1 MVIYQETEENTNR
14 GVEYMLQA
22 AERGDRHAMVYM
34 AKAYETGMGLGTKRW
49 AAQRKLPHVLHDCC
63 FII

>member
-34 AKAYETGMGLGTKRW
+34 AKAYETGTGLGTKR
-49 AAQRKLPHVLHDCC
+49 
-63 FII
+63 